1 MKKAS
6 LLLVLSAAGASA
18 QSYTYVLTSG
28 LYDYTDNLLTA
39 VQAEFGAG
47 ATVAD
52 FADLKTA
59 FAGNPQ
65 NLVEIL
71 GGTYGAS
78 AFVWYNGQQ
87 YFGGNRGYF
96 ASVHNGSVPGG
107 WMVHDQIGGNIVD
120 LGSWYITDMKI
131 LAAVA
136 TPVPEPSTYGLA
148 LGALA
153 LAGAALRRR
162 RAGKNSK

>member
-1 MKKAS
+1 MNKAA

-18 QSYTYVLTSG
+18 QSYSYVLTTG

-39 VQAEFGAG
+39 VQSEFGAN

-59 FAGNPQ
+59 FADNPQ

-71 GGTYGAS
+71 GGSYGSS

-96 ASVHNGSVPGG
+96 ASVHNGTVPGG

-120 LGSWYITDMKI
+120 LGSWYITDMRI
-131 LAAVA
+131 LAVI
-136 TPVPEPSTYGLA
+136 PVPEPSTYGLG

-153 LAGAALRRR
+153 LAGVALRRR
-162 RAGKNSK
+162 RVAK